1 MPLSPSIASAAY
13 SFSTSAALFS
23 KSFEGLSTEEWLRRP
38 NGNSNHML
46 WIAGHVIWARAAVLG
61 MLGQPWTQ
69 PWFPLFTRGSKTVE
83 ASEYPAPEEMLNSF
97 TEVSTRLT
105 AALESAT
112 AETLSAPAPERIP
125 SADKTLAGTI
135 LFLAHHDAYHLGQAA
150 YIRAWLGHGGIA
162 G

>member
-1 MPLSPSIASAAY
+1 MIASAAY
-13 SFSTSAALFS
+13 SFTTSAGLFNE
-23 KSFEGLSTEEWLRRP
+23 SFEGLSAEEWLRRP
-38 NGNSNHML
+38 NGSSNHML

-83 ASEYPAPEEMLNSF
+83 ASEYPAPEEMVKSF
-97 TEVSTRLT
+97 AEVSTRLT

-125 SADKTLAGTI
+125 SADNTLAGTI

-150 YIRAWLGHGGIA
+150 YIRAWLGHGGIV